1 MEKKVFVETIKAIR
15 KQIELDNKVSTCLG
29 KVFPDV
35 FAPLLPDNHFLQDAL
50 IKLLEI
56 EMNDLTDSWIKYFL
70 WELDFGKEN
79 YRLKVTQDGKEI
91 KKGSAGELYELL
103 INNKK
108 S

>member
-1 MEKKVFVETIKAIR
+1 
-15 KQIELDNKVSTCLG
+15 
-29 KVFPDV
+29 
-35 FAPLLPDNHFLQDAL
+35 
-50 IKLLEI
+50 
-56 EMNDLTDSWIKYFL
+56 MNDLTDSWIKYFL

-91 KKGSAGELYELL
+91 KMSSAGELYELL